1 MQEFKEK
8 KISIITVV
16 KNAESTIEKS
26 IQSVLN
32 QNYSN
37 IEHIIVNGYSTD
49 KTNEILNQYKD
60 KISLIINKKDGGIWE
75 AMNIGLEKATGDIV
89 GFLNADD
96 FYYNEALKVVNNYFL
111 THKIDFLFGTVDKYR
126 LMHGYKPWKIKWSFG
141 FYTSHSVGFFIKTKK
156 HKEAGYYNSKYL
168 SADLDLFYKMINNFK
183 MKGIATKKTEILG
196 KFAKGG
202 FSSKVNYIDHLIDLN
217 QIRIANNQGPVLVY
231 FIFLIKILKKP
242 FKFIK
247 GINMKYF

>member
-1 MQEFKEK
+1 MQESKQK
-8 KISIITVV
+8 LISIITVV
-16 KNAESTIEKS
+16 KNAESTIERS
-26 IQSVLN
+26 IKSVLS

-37 IEHIIVNGYSTD
+37 IEYIIVNGFSTD
-49 KTNEILNQYKD
+49 RTNEILNKYKD
-60 KISLIINKKDGGIWE
+60 KISLIINKKDGGIWD

-89 GFLNADD
+89 GFINADD
-96 FYYNEALKVVNNYFL
+96 YYYNGALKIANHYFSS
-111 THKIDFLFGTVDKYR
+111 HQIDFLFGAVDKYK
-126 LMHGYKPWKIKWSFG
+126 LMHGYKPWKSKWSFG

-156 HKEAGYYNSKYL
+156 HKEVGNYDPKYL
-168 SADLDLFYKMINNFK
+168 SADLDLFYKMIHNFN
-183 MKGIATKKTEILG
+183 MRGIASKKTEVFG

-217 QIRIANNQGPVLVY
+217 QIRIANNQSTVLVH

-247 GINMKYF
+247 GIQMKYF